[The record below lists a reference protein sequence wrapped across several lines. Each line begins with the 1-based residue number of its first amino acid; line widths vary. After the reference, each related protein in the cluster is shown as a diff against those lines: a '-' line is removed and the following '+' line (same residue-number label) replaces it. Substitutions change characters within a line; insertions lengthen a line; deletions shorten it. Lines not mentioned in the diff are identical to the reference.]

1 MQGLIRLAL
10 SLRALEPR
18 VLAPRSLPIWATAN
32 FDTGGPDQLECEPA
46 TGLITLATTGR
57 HHLTGL
63 ELEDSNELKQRRIQ
77 GVVEDPADAQA
88 GRNATGSR
96 LMPRMK
102 FERSFSGSAVASMSG
117 SRRNSSTNIAV
128 TSRRARCA
136 PRQKWAPP
144 VPKAPCS
151 LGVRVTSKR

>member
-1 MQGLIRLAL
+1 MFVEA
-10 SLRALEPR
+10 
-18 VLAPRSLPIWATAN
+18 APH
-32 FDTGGPDQLECEPA
+32 A
-46 TGLITLATTGR
+46 TGLTTPASTGR

-77 GVVEDPADAQA
+77 GVVEDPAGAQA

-102 FERSFSGSAVASMSG
+102 FDRSFSGSAVASMSG

-128 TSRRARCA
+128 TSRRARCE

-144 VPKAPCS
+144 VPNAPCS
-151 LGVRVTSKR
+151 FGVGARARGEG